1 MYDRFWSGIFWVVAA
16 RAHHTRGDAARVF
29 FINPV
34 NGLRASRGSAV
45 DRLPDA
51 RPAGRPGDLTAPHV
65 KVLWPPLSVGCS
77 LSLAEMK
84 AGASHGQKAKGEE
97 NQTEANGEA

>member
-1 MYDRFWSGIFWVVAA
+1 MYDRFRSGIFWVVAA

-34 NGLRASRGSAV
+34 NGCGRHAAPLWTFKR
-45 DRLPDA
+45 
-51 RPAGRPGDLTAPHV
+51 GRPGDLTSSHV
-65 KVLWPPLSVGCS
+65 KIIWPPLSVGCT

-97 NQTEANGEA
+97 NQTEANDEA